1 MSGKIATL
9 VSQIL
14 EENLNEH
21 FLGMTAISEGDSQ
34 RVFKV
39 STNNGN
45 YVAKFFSQVLNFER
59 ERNFLEIGLPIT
71 PKLIGCM
78 DCCIVME
85 YINSPMLGR
94 KTFTEEDLLK
104 QLLLALNDF
113 HRESKI
119 IKLRQRI
126 EVLNFSETIRSLASS
141 CHLNAEQTRVVDQ
154 LVRQATELDN
164 LPSINTLCHG
174 DFNQYNVFSDCGR
187 YKIIDFESLTVAPRL
202 YDLMMLLSINQF
214 SVDHIATALAFFENN
229 KHNPITKDE
238 YSQAQQYFHVA
249 TGINGLWYLA
259 KYQESGSQEFGI
271 KANYFLDQL
280 TFLIDNY

>member
-34 RVFKV
+34 QVFKV
-39 STNNGN
+39 STNDEN
-45 YVAKFFSQVLNFER
+45 YVAKFFSQVPNFER

-71 PKLIGCM
+71 PKLIGCR

-104 QLLLALNDF
+104 QLLLAFNDF

-119 IKLRQRI
+119 VQLRQWI
-126 EVLNFSETIRSLASS
+126 EVLDFSETIRSLANS

-174 DFNQYNVFSDCGR
+174 DFNQFNVFSDSGR

-214 SVDHIATALAFFENN
+214 SVDHIAIALAFFENN

-238 YSQAQQYFHVA
+238 YSQAQQYFLIA

-259 KYQESGSQEFGI
+259 KYQESESQEFGK
-271 KANYFLDQL
+271 KANHFLDQL